1 MNLLIY
7 LLIALLAIVYQ
18 SHTFGQSSHT
28 GRLLNYIM
36 TCLPKYG
43 ILRRDERGL
52 IYVKIDNN
60 YIHKLIDF
68 IKDEGFEV
76 PPYFG
81 EGLHGAH
88 ITVISP
94 EEVIYY
100 ALGEVAECGQVIR
113 FQPKSCRV
121 VHPPTWASGEKAF
134 LITVEAPELEKL
146 REKYQLPKNKYDF
159 HITVG
164 IKGTSIAK
172 IM

>member
-7 LLIALLAIVYQ
+7 LLLALLAIVYQ
-18 SHTFGQSSHT
+18 SHSFGQSVHSE
-28 GRLLNYIM
+28 RLLNYIM
-36 TCLPKYG
+36 TSLPKYG

-60 YIHKLIDF
+60 YIHKLIAY
-68 IKDEGFEV
+68 IQDEEFEV

-100 ALGEVAECGQVIR
+100 ALGEIIECGQVIC
-113 FQPKSCRV
+113 FQPKTCRI

-134 LITVEAPELEKL
+134 LITIEAHELEKL

-159 HITVG
+159 HITIG
-164 IKGTSIAK
+164 IKGHAMSK
-172 IM
+172 II

>member
-1 MNLLIY
+1 MNLLIC

-18 SHTFGQSSHT
+18 SHAYGLPAHSD
-28 GRLLNYIM
+28 RLLNYIF
-36 TCLPKYG
+36 TRLPKHG

-60 YIHKLIDF
+60 YIHKLIEF
-68 IKDEGFEV
+68 IKGEGFEV

-100 ALGEVAECGQVIR
+100 ALSEITECGHVMR
-113 FQPKSCRV
+113 FQPKSCKI
-121 VHPPTWASGEKAF
+121 VHPPTWPSGEKAF
-134 LITVEAPELEKL
+134 LITIEAPDLEKL
-146 REKYQLPKNKYDF
+146 REKYRLPKNKYDF
-159 HITVG
+159 HITIG
-164 IKGTSIAK
+164 IKGDPASK
-172 IM
+172 II